1 MDYLSLQANN
11 SKIHVSKSNPNL
23 INNEIQFVLNNE
35 PLNEQISDL
44 VPVQASDSPNLN
56 NKKYNQLNLSNNSL
70 IMNNNNPTN
79 DENVYKANFYQAAK
93 SSMFSSDKFII
104 SNLYLISNLNRLFN
118 QMKST
123 Y

>member
-1 MDYLSLQANN
+1 MDYLTLQANN

-23 INNEIQFVLNNE
+23 INNEIQFILNNE
-35 PLNEQISDL
+35 PLNEQNSDL
-44 VPVQASDSPNLN
+44 LPVQTADSPNLN

-93 SSMFSSDKFII
+93 SSNF
-104 SNLYLISNLNRLFN
+104 LNKNFRMLFL
-118 QMKST
+118 
-123 Y
+123 

>member
-1 MDYLSLQANN
+1 MDYLTLQANN

-23 INNEIQFVLNNE
+23 INNEIQFILNNE
-35 PLNEQISDL
+35 PLNEQNSDL
-44 VPVQASDSPNLN
+44 LPVQTADSPNLN

-93 SSMFSSDKFII
+93 SSNF
-104 SNLYLISNLNRLFN
+104 LNKNFRILFL
-118 QMKST
+118 
-123 Y
+123 